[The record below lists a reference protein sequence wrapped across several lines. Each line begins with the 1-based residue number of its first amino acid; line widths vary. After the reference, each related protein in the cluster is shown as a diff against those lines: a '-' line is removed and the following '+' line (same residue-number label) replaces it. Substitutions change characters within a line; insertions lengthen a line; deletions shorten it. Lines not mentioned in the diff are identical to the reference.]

1 LHGAGVSLNREAVTS
16 LGGDGHLFACY
27 LRRLRLIQGNVP
39 MARVTVED
47 CLTQVDNRFD
57 LVLMATKRARQI
69 AKGATP
75 QLEPLDDKPTV
86 VALREIAQGLVSQEL
101 LAQVEAQ
108 ERAAAEAE
116 ALKWAAQEI
125 DADLGKGDDD

>member
-1 LHGAGVSLNREAVTS
+1 
-16 LGGDGHLFACY
+16 
-27 LRRLRLIQGNVP
+27 

-69 AKGATP
+69 AKGAAP
-75 QLEPLDDKPTV
+75 QIEPYDDKPTV
-86 VALREIAQGLVSQEL
+86 IALREIAQGLVSQEL
-101 LAQVEAQ
+101 LLAVEAQ